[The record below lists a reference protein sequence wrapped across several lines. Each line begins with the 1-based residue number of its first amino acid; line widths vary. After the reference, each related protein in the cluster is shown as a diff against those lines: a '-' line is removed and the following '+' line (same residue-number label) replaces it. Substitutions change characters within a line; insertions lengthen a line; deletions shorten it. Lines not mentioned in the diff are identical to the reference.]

1 MKLTSLFCV
10 PPACDPDGLASRED
24 MGSIRQADGA
34 HDGAVLHRLLQLQQG
49 DVIVEG
55 EIIEGRV
62 GDDTFE
68 LQLLHPRGTALALVQ
83 QTQEGRPHR
92 VV

>member
-1 MKLTSLFCV
+1 
-10 PPACDPDGLASRED
+10 
-24 MGSIRQADGA
+24 
-34 HDGAVLHRLLQLQQG
+34 
-49 DVIVEG
+49 
-55 EIIEGRV
+55 V